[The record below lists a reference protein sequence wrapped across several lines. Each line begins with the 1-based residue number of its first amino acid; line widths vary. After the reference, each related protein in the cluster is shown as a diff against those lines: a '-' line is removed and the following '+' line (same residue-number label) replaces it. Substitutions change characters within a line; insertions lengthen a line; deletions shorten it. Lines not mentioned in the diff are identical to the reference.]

1 MPCREKPDCRTWHI
15 ALTPQLCED
24 VCETAGVQQRREEP
38 SPPADWGKNHKNIFH
53 MQAAVNKP
61 VKYLQACQGICNGDH
76 SMAFECKSFC
86 LGRQSS
92 KVDAPGLLFSP
103 RADPAIWLCWQRD
116 RSVLGGTD
124 SYSRNKLL
132 RITTRRL
139 SLQWPLY
146 FFLIVYLIKICSVEE
161 KVKKAGVRCGIN
173 KAQDKNLHEAQSTA
187 TREAFPLAQERGL
200 IIGDVG

>member
-15 ALTPQLCED
+15 ALTPQLRED

-53 MQAAVNKP
+53 MQAAVNKS

-76 SMAFECKSFC
+76 NVAFECKSFC

-103 RADPAIWLCWQRD
+103 RADPTRSGNMALLAERPLCP
-116 RSVLGGTD
+116 G
-124 SYSRNKLL
+124 RNG
-132 RITTRRL
+132 
-139 SLQWPLY
+139 
-146 FFLIVYLIKICSVEE
+146 FLFQK
-161 KVKKAGVRCGIN
+161 
-173 KAQDKNLHEAQSTA
+173 QTPF
-187 TREAFPLAQERGL
+187 T
-200 IIGDVG
+200 